1 MFISSVTQA
10 ALVNW
15 EIMFFDE
22 NNAQVGK
29 GLFSYNTETE
39 DTFSSHHP
47 APSFVP
53 ETETVK
59 TAFTT
64 FEWEVEGITFGEF
77 FSRSAWWYGETHNA
91 GSTVFFDHG
100 ITDIDRNHFHL
111 GATWERDNLGLSFH
125 TTDDTAA
132 NGTWEL
138 YNFQNLS
145 SQGTFQASVVQTSA
159 IPIPS
164 AIIFLGSGLISLF
177 SFRRKKHS
185 SHTQHLCNTILHT
198 SGVPMQR
205 LGNKQYFIKTSLQRK
220 QFIKIRNFQ
229 NLHHF

>member
-1 MFISSVTQA
+1 MIDLKPLSLKNALQMKKTITIFVYMLVSSAAQA

-22 NNAQVGK
+22 NNTQVGK

-39 DTFSSHHP
+39 DTFSNSHLP
-47 APSFVP
+47 VPSIVTD
-53 ETETVK
+53 TEIVK

-100 ITDIDRNHFHL
+100 LTELDRNHFHL
-111 GATWERDNLGLSFH
+111 GATWERNNLGLSFQ
-125 TTDDTAA
+125 TTDETAA

-145 SQGTFQASVVQTSA
+145 SQGTFQASALQTSA
-159 IPIPS
+159 VPIPS
-164 AIIFLGSGLISLF
+164 TIIFLGSGIISLL
-177 SFRRKKHS
+177 SFRRREKHS
-185 SHTQHLCNTILHT
+185 SDT
-198 SGVPMQR
+198 
-205 LGNKQYFIKTSLQRK
+205 
-220 QFIKIRNFQ
+220 
-229 NLHHF
+229 